1 MTTNINYELYRIRF
15 ENRNNR
21 PIAIKQMLKDA
32 ERYVAYTRV
41 KKSIDVDIIIEDK
54 ENFLDAARNTLV
66 NM

>member
-1 MTTNINYELYRIRF
+1 MTTNVNYELYKMRF

-32 ERYVAYTRV
+32 ERYVAYTKV

-54 ENFLDAARNTLV
+54 EDFLNGVTNTLI

>member
-1 MTTNINYELYRIRF
+1 MTTNVNYELYRLRF

-21 PIAIKQMLKDA
+21 PLAIKQMLKDA
-32 ERYVAYTRV
+32 ERYVAYTKV

-54 ENFLDAARNTLV
+54 EDFLNGVTDTFI

>member
-1 MTTNINYELYRIRF
+1 MTTNINYELYRMRF

-32 ERYVAYTRV
+32 ERYVAYTKV
-41 KKSIDVDIIIEDK
+41 KKSVDVDIIIEDK
-54 ENFLDAARNTLV
+54 EEFLDGVKNTLI

>member
-1 MTTNINYELYRIRF
+1 MTTNINYELYRLRF

-32 ERYVAYTRV
+32 ERYVAYTKV
-41 KKSIDVDIIIEDK
+41 KRSIDVDIIVEDK
-54 ENFLDAARNTLV
+54 EDFLNDIKDTLI

>member
-1 MTTNINYELYRIRF
+1 MTTNVNYELYRMRF

-21 PIAIKQMLKDA
+21 PMAIKQMLKDA
-32 ERYVAYTRV
+32 ERYVAYTKV

-54 ENFLDAARNTLV
+54 EDFLNGVTDTLI

>member
-1 MTTNINYELYRIRF
+1 MTTNINYELYRMRF

-32 ERYVAYTRV
+32 ERYVAYTKV
-41 KKSIDVDIIIEDK
+41 KESIDVDIIIEDK
-54 ENFLDAARNTLV
+54 EDFLNGVADTLI

>member
-1 MTTNINYELYRIRF
+1 MRF

-32 ERYVAYTRV
+32 ERYIAYTKV
-41 KKSIDVDIIIEDK
+41 KKSIDVDIIVEDK
-54 ENFLDAARNTLV
+54 EDFLNGVADTLI

>member
-1 MTTNINYELYRIRF
+1 MTTNVNYELYRIRF

-32 ERYVAYTRV
+32 ERYAAYTKV
-41 KKSIDVDIIIEDK
+41 KKSIDVDIIVEDK
-54 ENFLDAARNTLV
+54 EEFLNGVTDTLI

>member
-1 MTTNINYELYRIRF
+1 MTTNVNYELYRMRF

-32 ERYVAYTRV
+32 ERYVAYTKV
-41 KKSIDVDIIIEDK
+41 KKSVDVDIIIEDK
-54 ENFLDAARNTLV
+54 EEFLDGVKNTLI

>member
-1 MTTNINYELYRIRF
+1 MTTNINYELYRMRF

-32 ERYVAYTRV
+32 ERYVAYTKV
-41 KKSIDVDIIIEDK
+41 KKSVDVDIIIEDK
-54 ENFLDAARNTLV
+54 EEFLDGIKNTLI

>member
-1 MTTNINYELYRIRF
+1 MITNINYELYRMRF

-32 ERYVAYTRV
+32 ERYIAYTKV
-41 KKSIDVDIIIEDK
+41 KKSIDVDIIVEDK
-54 ENFLDAARNTLV
+54 EEFLNGVTNTLI

>member
-1 MTTNINYELYRIRF
+1 MITNVNYELYRIRF

-32 ERYVAYTRV
+32 ERYVAYTKV
-41 KKSIDVDIIIEDK
+41 KKSIDVDIIIEDR
-54 ENFLDAARNTLV
+54 EDFLNGVADTLI

>member
-1 MTTNINYELYRIRF
+1 MTTNVNSELYRLRF

-32 ERYVAYTRV
+32 ERYVAYT
-41 KKSIDVDIIIEDK
+41 KIKENIDVDIIVEDK
-54 ENFLDAARNTLV
+54 EDFLNGVTDTFI

>member
-1 MTTNINYELYRIRF
+1 MTTNVNYELYRMRF

-32 ERYVAYTRV
+32 ERYVTYTKV
-41 KKSIDVDIIIEDK
+41 KKSVDVDIIIEDK
-54 ENFLDAARNTLV
+54 EEFLDGVKNTLI